1 MTNNRWC
8 PYTIFKSALPVDMC
22 NNIINAHCYKE
33 YTLGGILTGKGD
45 SNTGTVHYDLRN
57 VHIQGT
63 ELEWLNAM
71 LIGFTRIAN
80 NHNFDYDISD
90 HDKERMQFSKYDV
103 GMYFNNHMDFSCD
116 RDAIANTRKLSVT
129 VQLSDE
135 NDYEGGDLLLDY
147 ADMEDW
153 SWESDSNKLVCPREQ
168 GTVIVFD
175 SRWVHQV
182 QPVTRGTRY
191 SLVKWVHGD
200 YPLR

>member
-45 SNTGTVHYDLRN
+45 SGSVKHDLRN

-71 LIGFTRIAN
+71 LIGYTRIAN

-90 HDKERMQFSKYDV
+90 HDKERVQFSKYDV

-116 RDAIANTRKLSVT
+116 RSSIANTRKLSVT

-153 SWESDSNKLVCPREQ
+153 SWEADSNKLVCPREQ

-182 QPVTRGTRY
+182 QPVTQGTRY

>member
-8 PYTIFKSALPVDMC
+8 PYTIFKSALPRQMC
-22 NNIINAHCYKE
+22 TDIILHHCDRE
-33 YTLGGILTGKGD
+33 YTPGGILTGDGD
-45 SNTGTVHYDLRN
+45 DGSVKHDLRK
-57 VHIQGT
+57 VDIQGT

-71 LIGFTRIAN
+71 LIGYTRIAN
-80 NHNFDYDISD
+80 HHNFDYDLTD
-90 HDKERMQFSKYDV
+90 YDKERAQFSKYDV

-116 RDAIANTRKLSVT
+116 RSSTANTRKLSVT

-153 SWESDSNKLVCPREQ
+153 SWEADSNKLVCPREQ